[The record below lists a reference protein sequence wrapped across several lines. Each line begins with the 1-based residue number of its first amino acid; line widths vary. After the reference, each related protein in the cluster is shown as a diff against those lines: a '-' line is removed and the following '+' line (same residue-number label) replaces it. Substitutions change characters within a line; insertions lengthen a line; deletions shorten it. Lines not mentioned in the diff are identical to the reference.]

1 MISVVFVLA
10 VLNLILGF
18 ALAVVLERQV
28 VVPVPWLRSPDRH
41 HDPETIFEIPVAPA
55 KESYDVREHLPQR
68 WLEML
73 GDRAAT
79 FATLVEATVEVL
91 RLDVET
97 YHTDLLD
104 IEDLVRSAIA
114 KGKPE
119 AVRDAIQVLV
129 ALNEEWMDRQ
139 NDALNVLSTGEGP
152 VGEHASVGTR
162 VEAMLAE
169 QVGLIEECCAELLS
183 VDVHRETAAAAIT
196 ESLSQ
201 LMSMGHRLRDAIAQ
215 ATVEIVCRD
224 GQLPETDPQCRRDEQ
239 TGLQNRLGVELQL
252 DSWAH
257 DDARREQ
264 ALSGVLVDIDRF
276 GALNSR
282 LGTRVGERL
291 LLSLAGF
298 LERLAAGEEP
308 VPSLYRY
315 SGQSF
320 FLAYDDCV
328 PQDLLPRV
336 ERIRQSVAAAQLDC
350 DGELYSLTV
359 RCAIAQVGAE
369 QGAEAFCRR
378 LEGLLQVAREAGGN
392 CVCLEDAAGTGPTV
406 NQPEP
411 VTVDGQV
418 INVE

>member
-10 VLNLILGF
+10 VLNLLLGF

-28 VVPVPWLRSPDRH
+28 VVPVPWLRSPDH
-41 HDPETIFEIPVAPA
+41 TSESETIFEIPVARVE
-55 KESYDVREHLPQR
+55 ESHDVREHLPER
-68 WLEML
+68 WLALL

-91 RLDVET
+91 RLDVGT
-97 YHTDLLD
+97 YHGDLLD

-139 NDALNVLSTGEGP
+139 NDALKVLAAGEGM
-152 VGEHASVGTR
+152 VGEHAAIRARMET
-162 VEAMLAE
+162 MLTD

-183 VDVHRETAAAAIT
+183 VDVRHDTAAVAIT
-196 ESLSQ
+196 ESLGQ

-215 ATVEIVCRD
+215 ATVEIVYRD
-224 GQLPETDPQCRRDEQ
+224 GQLSETDPQCRRDEQ
-239 TGLQNRLGVELQL
+239 TGLQNRLGVEWTL
-252 DSWAH
+252 DNWAR
-257 DDARREQ
+257 DDARREH
-264 ALSGVLVDIDRF
+264 ALAAVLVDIDRF

-282 LGTRVGERL
+282 VGTRVGERL

-298 LERLAAGEEP
+298 LQRLASGEEP
-308 VPSLYRY
+308 KRPLYRY
-315 SGQSF
+315 GGQSF

-336 ERIRQSVAAAQLDC
+336 EKIRQAVAAAQLDH

-359 RCAIAQVGAE
+359 RCAIAQIGCE
-369 QGAEAFCRR
+369 EGAEAFCRR
-378 LEGLLQVAREAGGN
+378 LEGLVQVAREAGGN
-392 CVCLEDAAGTGPTV
+392 CICLEGAAGAGPAIIR
-406 NQPEP
+406 PEP
-411 VTVDGQV
+411 VTVEGQV
-418 INVE
+418 IKVE